1 MSKEYSRHIGRLHQS
16 YEQSLTGL
24 EGIDGILIHS
34 GIEYFYHGDDQAP
47 PFRAYGH
54 FCHWLPINRPDQLL
68 LIVPGQRPI
77 YFQVIPPDYWYDQ
90 SIENADWWVSEFDIV
105 SLLAVEQVKQHL
117 ANVNRLAFLGE
128 AENFARSLGIS
139 PQMINPRH
147 LLNRL
152 DYQRAFKSDYEIQQ
166 LRKANAS
173 ALQGHAAAKASFL
186 EGGSEYDVH
195 MAYLQACRMIDQDCP
210 YTSIV
215 AMNEKAAIL
224 HYQNK
229 RLTLPS
235 RQKGQVLLIDAGC
248 RINNYCSDITRTT
261 IANDVHE
268 AFKLL
273 LEGME
278 IAQQKLVNEVRP
290 GLSCIELQRSAMRQ
304 VAHVAVDL
312 QLISCSVEEALS
324 LQLPQLFM
332 PHGIGHLL
340 GVQVHDVGG
349 HLSDSEGNLL
359 APPEEFPFLRTTRTL
374 TEDMVITVEP
384 GFYFI
389 GQLLDPIRDTPA
401 GTRIDWPLVDE
412 LLHLGG
418 VRIEDNVRVTA
429 GGAENLTRH

>member
-1 MSKEYSRHIGRLHQS
+1 
-16 YEQSLTGL
+16 
-24 EGIDGILIHS
+24 
-34 GIEYFYHGDDQAP
+34 
-47 PFRAYGH
+47 
-54 FCHWLPINRPDQLL
+54 
-68 LIVPGQRPI
+68 
-77 YFQVIPPDYWYDQ
+77 
-90 SIENADWWVSEFDIV
+90 
-105 SLLAVEQVKQHL
+105 
-117 ANVNRLAFLGE
+117 
-128 AENFARSLGIS
+128 
-139 PQMINPRH
+139 
-147 LLNRL
+147 
-152 DYQRAFKSDYEIQQ
+152 
-166 LRKANAS
+166 
-173 ALQGHAAAKASFL
+173 
-186 EGGSEYDVH
+186 
-195 MAYLQACRMIDQDCP
+195 
-210 YTSIV
+210 
-215 AMNEKAAIL
+215 
-224 HYQNK
+224 
-229 RLTLPS
+229 
-235 RQKGQVLLIDAGC
+235 
-248 RINNYCSDITRTT
+248 
-261 IANDVHE
+261 
-268 AFKLL
+268 
-273 LEGME
+273 
-278 IAQQKLVNEVRP
+278 
-290 GLSCIELQRSAMRQ
+290 MRQ